1 MGQLGDDPV
10 LLGVSVTFSGA
21 TLPKTNSSPL
31 KMMVS
36 NRNLLASKGPPF
48 SGEGKTSG
56 NWVYPPASQQEFGIL
71 YMKSEEMMC

>member
-10 LLGVSVTFSGA
+10 LLGVSVTFS
-21 TLPKTNSSPL
+21 NSSPL